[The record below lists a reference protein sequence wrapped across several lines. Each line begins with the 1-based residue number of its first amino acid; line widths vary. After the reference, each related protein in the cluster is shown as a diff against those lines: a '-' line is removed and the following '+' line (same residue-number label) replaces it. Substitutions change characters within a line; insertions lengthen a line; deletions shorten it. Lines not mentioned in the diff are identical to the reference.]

1 MNESCH
7 NVVDYFN
14 RALTEDEMRQFEDH
28 LIECPSCQEELM
40 ELEILTA
47 DLPYE
52 SEMIEVP
59 ADLKARIFDS
69 LPNETV
75 QADNVTSITTQVK
88 KRRRI
93 GPFTSL
99 LAAGL
104 FASLVA
110 NAFLLTETQKVPEVA
125 QSELQVIGQ
134 TILTSQ
140 TADMDVSAVAM
151 LVTDGNQDVLL
162 LDAENLPAL
171 AEDKLY
177 QVWVLEGDQPY
188 PAGVVQ
194 PTEAGKG
201 NISHQLTDLS
211 GTWDT
216 IAITIEEQPNL
227 TAPQG
232 QMILAGG
239 I

>member
-14 RALTEDEMRQFEDH
+14 RALTEDEMRQFENH
-28 LIECPSCQEELM
+28 LIECPSCQEELL

-52 SEMIEVP
+52 SEMVEVP
-59 ADLKARIFDS
+59 TDLKARIFDS
-69 LPNETV
+69 LDDEK
-75 QADNVTSITTQVK
+75 DNVTPITTEIK

-99 LAAGL
+99 LAVAL

-110 NAFLLTETQKVPEVA
+110 NAFLLTETQKTSEVA
-125 QSELQVIGQ
+125 QSELQLIGQ

-140 TADMDVSAVAM
+140 TADMEVSAVAM
-151 LVTDGNQDVLL
+151 LVADGNQDVLL

-171 AEDKLY
+171 AADELY

-194 PTEAGKG
+194 PTEAGTG
-201 NISHQLTDLS
+201 NISHQLADLS

-216 IAITIEEQPNL
+216 IAITIEAEPNL
-227 TAPQG
+227 SAPQG
-232 QMILAGG
+232 PIILAGG